1 MPNRILHESIK
12 YCPKMEQLNWFEE
25 VVYHRLTVTVDDYGC
40 LDGRIVLLKNTL
52 FPTREDISKDD
63 IARAI
68 EHMVALGLLRA
79 YEAGGMPYL
88 HFPAWEEEQRVRNK
102 RRKFPAP
109 PDEEEPLAAEDSLS
123 AADGGALFAG
133 EKHLTASCC
142 QLTAGCPP
150 ESNPYPN
157 PYPYPD
163 SNPKFE
169 SGSVTNPYPIQA
181 PGACA
186 EERPRAGEQ
195 SLRHS
200 LRCDTSLYSRE
211 AIDGA
216 IPEDG
221 VRPLAGESP
230 RPASALPSEGA
241 REAPRE
247 DGQSLHRGCAAP
259 KGSPWHQGEL
269 SAKLTE
275 GFFDPSVTA
284 TPCHR
289 STVQHGRLASC
300 AKRTCD
306 VPCFTG
312 VFVPAC
318 ASLAR
323 YSGAAERFALSSPLH
338 PFGAS
343 TTTACFRHWRRPS
356 CAPFPF
362 GKKEAFGRAT
372 SYDCA
377 TNQKA
382 PLDSKGAHEA
392 RALCAEQ
399 REVSPVRQGASQASP
414 ASEEKRLCRTVECC
428 RRQPT
433 EGLSFT
439 QEQLLS
445 GAIPENSACSSSG
458 VPGIEKPPAN
468 ASKEEYHAYLVRLQE
483 HFAREDAA
491 AAAERARQAASA
503 PQSTIPAFVWETV
516 ERLRAQA
523 AARRARE
530 RAESEASYRKALAAW
545 LGDTSAEKA
554 GCCA

>member
-88 HFPAWEEEQRVRNK
+88 CFPAWEEEQRVRNK

-123 AADGGALFAG
+123 AADGGEFFAG

-186 EERPRAGEQ
+186 DERPRAGEQ

-230 RPASALPSEGA
+230 RPASTLPSEGA

-247 DGQSLHRGCAAP
+247 EGQSLRCGCAAP

-269 SAKLTE
+269 SAK
-275 GFFDPSVTA
+275 
-284 TPCHR
+284 
-289 STVQHGRLASC
+289 
-300 AKRTCD
+300 
-306 VPCFTG
+306 
-312 VFVPAC
+312 
-318 ASLAR
+318 
-323 YSGAAERFALSSPLH
+323 
-338 PFGAS
+338 
-343 TTTACFRHWRRPS
+343 
-356 CAPFPF
+356 
-362 GKKEAFGRAT
+362 
-372 SYDCA
+372 
-377 TNQKA
+377 
-382 PLDSKGAHEA
+382 
-392 RALCAEQ
+392 
-399 REVSPVRQGASQASP
+399 
-414 ASEEKRLCRTVECC
+414 
-428 RRQPT
+428 PT
-433 EGLSFT
+433 EGMTFT

-491 AAAERARQAASA
+491 AAAERARQAANA

-530 RAESEASYRKALAAW
+530 RAESEARYRKALAAW
-545 LGDTSAEKA
+545 FGDTSAEKA
-554 GCCA
+554 ECCA

>member
-241 REAPRE
+241 QEAPRE
-247 DGQSLHRGCAAP
+247 DGQSLRCGCAAP

-275 GFFDPSVTA
+275 GMT
-284 TPCHR
+284 
-289 STVQHGRLASC
+289 
-300 AKRTCD
+300 
-306 VPCFTG
+306 
-312 VFVPAC
+312 
-318 ASLAR
+318 
-323 YSGAAERFALSSPLH
+323 
-338 PFGAS
+338 
-343 TTTACFRHWRRPS
+343 
-356 CAPFPF
+356 
-362 GKKEAFGRAT
+362 
-372 SYDCA
+372 
-377 TNQKA
+377 
-382 PLDSKGAHEA
+382 
-392 RALCAEQ
+392 
-399 REVSPVRQGASQASP
+399 
-414 ASEEKRLCRTVECC
+414 
-428 RRQPT
+428 
-433 EGLSFT
+433 FT

-445 GAIPENSACSSSG
+445 GAISENSACSSSG

-545 LGDTSAEKA
+545 FGDASAEKA

>member
-88 HFPAWEEEQRVRNK
+88 CFPAWEEEQRVRNK

-200 LRCDTSLYSRE
+200 LRCDTVPQFSMGASLRSQSSLERLPASLGLLRPASATGGGLRAPLFAKRE

-216 IPEDG
+216 IPENG

-247 DGQSLHRGCAAP
+247 DGQSLRHSLRCDT
-259 KGSPWHQGEL
+259 SL
-269 SAKLTE
+269 
-275 GFFDPSVTA
+275 F
-284 TPCHR
+284 
-289 STVQHGRLASC
+289 
-300 AKRTCD
+300 AKR
-306 VPCFTG
+306 
-312 VFVPAC
+312 
-318 ASLAR
+318 
-323 YSGAAERFALSSPLH
+323 
-338 PFGAS
+338 
-343 TTTACFRHWRRPS
+343 
-356 CAPFPF
+356 
-362 GKKEAFGRAT
+362 EAI
-372 SYDCA
+372 D
-377 TNQKA
+377 
-382 PLDSKGAHEA
+382 
-392 RALCAEQ
+392 
-399 REVSPVRQGASQASP
+399 
-414 ASEEKRLCRTVECC
+414 
-428 RRQPT
+428 
-433 EGLSFT
+433 
-439 QEQLLS
+439 
-445 GAIPENSACSSSG
+445 GAISENSACSSVG

-530 RAESEASYRKALAAW
+530 RAESEARYRKALAAW
-545 LGDTSAEKA
+545 FGDASAEKA
-554 GCCA
+554 ECCA

>member
-68 EHMVALGLLRA
+68 AHLTELGLLRA

-88 HFPAWEEEQRVRNK
+88 CFPAWEEEQRVRNK

-200 LRCDTSLYSRE
+200 LRCDTVPQFSMGASLRSQSSLERLPASLGLLRPASATGGGLRAPLFAKRE

-241 REAPRE
+241 QEAPRE
-247 DGQSLHRGCAAP
+247 EGQSLRCGCAAP

-275 GFFDPSVTA
+275 GMT
-284 TPCHR
+284 
-289 STVQHGRLASC
+289 
-300 AKRTCD
+300 
-306 VPCFTG
+306 
-312 VFVPAC
+312 
-318 ASLAR
+318 
-323 YSGAAERFALSSPLH
+323 
-338 PFGAS
+338 
-343 TTTACFRHWRRPS
+343 
-356 CAPFPF
+356 
-362 GKKEAFGRAT
+362 
-372 SYDCA
+372 
-377 TNQKA
+377 
-382 PLDSKGAHEA
+382 
-392 RALCAEQ
+392 
-399 REVSPVRQGASQASP
+399 
-414 ASEEKRLCRTVECC
+414 
-428 RRQPT
+428 
-433 EGLSFT
+433 FT

-445 GAIPENSACSSSG
+445 GAIPENSACSSVG

-545 LGDTSAEKA
+545 LGDASAEKA
-554 GCCA
+554 ERCA

>member
-88 HFPAWEEEQRVRNK
+88 CFPAWEEEQRVRNK

-109 PDEEEPLAAEDSLS
+109 PDAARDEEEPLAAEDSPS
-123 AADGGALFAG
+123 AADGGEFFAG

-157 PYPYPD
+157 PYPNPD

-200 LRCDTSLYSRE
+200 LRCDTVPQFSMGASLRSQSSLERLPASLGLLRPASATGGGLRAPLFAKRE

-216 IPEDG
+216 IPENG

-247 DGQSLHRGCAAP
+247 EGQSLRHSLRCDT
-259 KGSPWHQGEL
+259 SL
-269 SAKLTE
+269 
-275 GFFDPSVTA
+275 F
-284 TPCHR
+284 
-289 STVQHGRLASC
+289 
-300 AKRTCD
+300 AKR
-306 VPCFTG
+306 
-312 VFVPAC
+312 
-318 ASLAR
+318 
-323 YSGAAERFALSSPLH
+323 
-338 PFGAS
+338 
-343 TTTACFRHWRRPS
+343 
-356 CAPFPF
+356 
-362 GKKEAFGRAT
+362 EAI
-372 SYDCA
+372 D
-377 TNQKA
+377 
-382 PLDSKGAHEA
+382 
-392 RALCAEQ
+392 
-399 REVSPVRQGASQASP
+399 
-414 ASEEKRLCRTVECC
+414 
-428 RRQPT
+428 
-433 EGLSFT
+433 
-439 QEQLLS
+439 
-445 GAIPENSACSSSG
+445 GAIPENSACSSVG

-491 AAAERARQAASA
+491 AAAERARQAAEHV
-503 PQSTIPAFVWETV
+503 PERRVPEFVR
-516 ERLRAQA
+516 ERLKQLRAQA

>member
-25 VVYHRLTVTVDDYGC
+25 VVYHRLTVSVDDYGC

-88 HFPAWEEEQRVRNK
+88 CFPAWEEEQRVRNK

-247 DGQSLHRGCAAP
+247 DGQSLRCGCAAP

-275 GFFDPSVTA
+275 GMT
-284 TPCHR
+284 
-289 STVQHGRLASC
+289 
-300 AKRTCD
+300 
-306 VPCFTG
+306 
-312 VFVPAC
+312 
-318 ASLAR
+318 
-323 YSGAAERFALSSPLH
+323 
-338 PFGAS
+338 
-343 TTTACFRHWRRPS
+343 
-356 CAPFPF
+356 
-362 GKKEAFGRAT
+362 
-372 SYDCA
+372 
-377 TNQKA
+377 
-382 PLDSKGAHEA
+382 
-392 RALCAEQ
+392 
-399 REVSPVRQGASQASP
+399 
-414 ASEEKRLCRTVECC
+414 
-428 RRQPT
+428 
-433 EGLSFT
+433 FT

-445 GAIPENSACSSSG
+445 GAISENSACSSVG

-491 AAAERARQAASA
+491 AAAERARQAANA

>member
-109 PDEEEPLAAEDSLS
+109 PDAARDEEEPLAAEDSLS

-150 ESNPYPN
+150 ESNPYPY
-157 PYPYPD
+157 PYPNPD

-186 EERPRAGEQ
+186 DERPRAGEQ

-247 DGQSLHRGCAAP
+247 DGQSLRHSLRCDT
-259 KGSPWHQGEL
+259 SL
-269 SAKLTE
+269 
-275 GFFDPSVTA
+275 F
-284 TPCHR
+284 
-289 STVQHGRLASC
+289 
-300 AKRTCD
+300 AKR
-306 VPCFTG
+306 
-312 VFVPAC
+312 
-318 ASLAR
+318 
-323 YSGAAERFALSSPLH
+323 
-338 PFGAS
+338 
-343 TTTACFRHWRRPS
+343 
-356 CAPFPF
+356 
-362 GKKEAFGRAT
+362 EAI
-372 SYDCA
+372 D
-377 TNQKA
+377 
-382 PLDSKGAHEA
+382 
-392 RALCAEQ
+392 
-399 REVSPVRQGASQASP
+399 
-414 ASEEKRLCRTVECC
+414 
-428 RRQPT
+428 
-433 EGLSFT
+433 
-439 QEQLLS
+439 
-445 GAIPENSACSSSG
+445 GAIPENSACSSVG

-491 AAAERARQAASA
+491 AAAERARQAANA

>member
-25 VVYHRLTVTVDDYGC
+25 VVYHRLTVSVDDYGC

-88 HFPAWEEEQRVRNK
+88 CFPAWEEEQRVRNK

-109 PDEEEPLAAEDSLS
+109 PDAARDEEEPLAAEDSLS
-123 AADGGALFAG
+123 AADGGEFFAE

-186 EERPRAGEQ
+186 DERPRAGEQ

-241 REAPRE
+241 QEAPRE
-247 DGQSLHRGCAAP
+247 DGQSLRCGCAAP

-275 GFFDPSVTA
+275 GMT
-284 TPCHR
+284 
-289 STVQHGRLASC
+289 
-300 AKRTCD
+300 
-306 VPCFTG
+306 
-312 VFVPAC
+312 
-318 ASLAR
+318 
-323 YSGAAERFALSSPLH
+323 
-338 PFGAS
+338 
-343 TTTACFRHWRRPS
+343 
-356 CAPFPF
+356 
-362 GKKEAFGRAT
+362 
-372 SYDCA
+372 
-377 TNQKA
+377 
-382 PLDSKGAHEA
+382 
-392 RALCAEQ
+392 
-399 REVSPVRQGASQASP
+399 
-414 ASEEKRLCRTVECC
+414 
-428 RRQPT
+428 
-433 EGLSFT
+433 FT

-491 AAAERARQAASA
+491 AAAERARQAANA

-545 LGDTSAEKA
+545 LGDASAEKA

>member
-123 AADGGALFAG
+123 AADGGEFFAG

-200 LRCDTSLYSRE
+200 LRCDTVPQFSMGASLRSQSSLERLPASLGLLRPASATGGGLRAPLFAKRE

-221 VRPLAGESP
+221 VRPLAEESP

-241 REAPRE
+241 QEAPRE

-275 GFFDPSVTA
+275 GLP
-284 TPCHR
+284 
-289 STVQHGRLASC
+289 
-300 AKRTCD
+300 
-306 VPCFTG
+306 
-312 VFVPAC
+312 
-318 ASLAR
+318 
-323 YSGAAERFALSSPLH
+323 
-338 PFGAS
+338 
-343 TTTACFRHWRRPS
+343 
-356 CAPFPF
+356 
-362 GKKEAFGRAT
+362 
-372 SYDCA
+372 
-377 TNQKA
+377 
-382 PLDSKGAHEA
+382 
-392 RALCAEQ
+392 
-399 REVSPVRQGASQASP
+399 
-414 ASEEKRLCRTVECC
+414 
-428 RRQPT
+428 
-433 EGLSFT
+433 FT

-445 GAIPENSACSSSG
+445 GAIPENSACSSVG

-491 AAAERARQAASA
+491 AAAERARQAANA

-545 LGDTSAEKA
+545 LGDASAEKA

>member
-123 AADGGALFAG
+123 AADGGEFFAG

-150 ESNPYPN
+150 ESNPYPY

-221 VRPLAGESP
+221 VRPLAEESP

-247 DGQSLHRGCAAP
+247 DGQSLRCGCAAP

-275 GFFDPSVTA
+275 GLP
-284 TPCHR
+284 
-289 STVQHGRLASC
+289 
-300 AKRTCD
+300 
-306 VPCFTG
+306 
-312 VFVPAC
+312 
-318 ASLAR
+318 
-323 YSGAAERFALSSPLH
+323 
-338 PFGAS
+338 
-343 TTTACFRHWRRPS
+343 
-356 CAPFPF
+356 
-362 GKKEAFGRAT
+362 
-372 SYDCA
+372 
-377 TNQKA
+377 
-382 PLDSKGAHEA
+382 
-392 RALCAEQ
+392 
-399 REVSPVRQGASQASP
+399 
-414 ASEEKRLCRTVECC
+414 
-428 RRQPT
+428 
-433 EGLSFT
+433 FT

-445 GAIPENSACSSSG
+445 GAIPQDSACSSSG

-491 AAAERARQAASA
+491 AAAERARQAAEHV
-503 PQSTIPAFVWETV
+503 PERRVPEFVR
-516 ERLRAQA
+516 ERLKQLRAQA
-523 AARRARE
+523 AARRAQE
-530 RAESEASYRKALAAW
+530 RAESEASYRKALATW
-545 LGDTSAEKA
+545 FGDTSAEKA
-554 GCCA
+554 ECCA

>member
-52 FPTREDISKDD
+52 FPTREDIAKDD

-88 HFPAWEEEQRVRNK
+88 CFPAWEEEQRVRNK
-102 RRKFPAP
+102 RRKYPTP

-123 AADGGALFAG
+123 AADGGEFFAG

-150 ESNPYPN
+150 EYNPYTN

-195 SLRHS
+195 SLRHR
-200 LRCDTSLYSRE
+200 LRCDTVPQFSMGASLRSQSSLERLPASLGLLRPASATGGGLRAPLCTRE

-221 VRPLAGESP
+221 VRLLAGESP

-241 REAPRE
+241 QEAPRE
-247 DGQSLHRGCAAP
+247 DGQSLRRGCAAP

-284 TPCHR
+284 TPCH
-289 STVQHGRLASC
+289 L
-300 AKRTCD
+300 
-306 VPCFTG
+306 
-312 VFVPAC
+312 
-318 ASLAR
+318 
-323 YSGAAERFALSSPLH
+323 
-338 PFGAS
+338 
-343 TTTACFRHWRRPS
+343 
-356 CAPFPF
+356 PFPF
-362 GKKEAFGRAT
+362 GKKEAFG
-372 SYDCA
+372 
-377 TNQKA
+377 
-382 PLDSKGAHEA
+382 
-392 RALCAEQ
+392 
-399 REVSPVRQGASQASP
+399 
-414 ASEEKRLCRTVECC
+414 
-428 RRQPT
+428 
-433 EGLSFT
+433 
-439 QEQLLS
+439 
-445 GAIPENSACSSSG
+445 
-458 VPGIEKPPAN
+458 
-468 ASKEEYHAYLVRLQE
+468 
-483 HFAREDAA
+483 
-491 AAAERARQAASA
+491 
-503 PQSTIPAFVWETV
+503 
-516 ERLRAQA
+516 
-523 AARRARE
+523 
-530 RAESEASYRKALAAW
+530 
-545 LGDTSAEKA
+545 
-554 GCCA
+554 

>member
-12 YCPKMEQLNWFEE
+12 YRPKMEQLNWFEE
-25 VVYHRLTVTVDDYGC
+25 VVYHRLTVSVDDYGC

-150 ESNPYPN
+150 ESNPYPY

-200 LRCDTSLYSRE
+200 LRCDTVPQFSMGASLRSQSSLERLPASLGLLRPASATGGGLRAPLFAKRE

-216 IPEDG
+216 I
-221 VRPLAGESP
+221 S
-230 RPASALPSEGA
+230 
-241 REAPRE
+241 
-247 DGQSLHRGCAAP
+247 
-259 KGSPWHQGEL
+259 
-269 SAKLTE
+269 
-275 GFFDPSVTA
+275 
-284 TPCHR
+284 
-289 STVQHGRLASC
+289 
-300 AKRTCD
+300 
-306 VPCFTG
+306 
-312 VFVPAC
+312 
-318 ASLAR
+318 
-323 YSGAAERFALSSPLH
+323 
-338 PFGAS
+338 
-343 TTTACFRHWRRPS
+343 
-356 CAPFPF
+356 
-362 GKKEAFGRAT
+362 
-372 SYDCA
+372 
-377 TNQKA
+377 
-382 PLDSKGAHEA
+382 
-392 RALCAEQ
+392 
-399 REVSPVRQGASQASP
+399 
-414 ASEEKRLCRTVECC
+414 
-428 RRQPT
+428 
-433 EGLSFT
+433 
-439 QEQLLS
+439 
-445 GAIPENSACSSSG
+445 ENSACSSVG

-530 RAESEASYRKALAAW
+530 RAESEARYRKALATW
-545 LGDTSAEKA
+545 FGDTSAEKA
-554 GCCA
+554 GCCAQLQNASA

>member
-25 VVYHRLTVTVDDYGC
+25 VVYHRLTVSVDDYGC

-52 FPTREDISKDD
+52 FPTREDIAKDD

-150 ESNPYPN
+150 ESNPYPY
-157 PYPYPD
+157 PYPNPD

-200 LRCDTSLYSRE
+200 LRCDTVPQFSMGASLRSQSSLERLPASLGLLRPASATGGGLRAPLFAKRE

-221 VRPLAGESP
+221 VRPLAGKARGPLP
-230 RPASALPSEGA
+230 RCLLRA
-241 REAPRE
+241 RGKR
-247 DGQSLHRGCAAP
+247 RGR
-259 KGSPWHQGEL
+259 
-269 SAKLTE
+269 TVN
-275 GFFDPSVTA
+275 PSVTA
-284 TPCHR
+284 CAVTPPFLRKGRRLMGPFQRIARVPPSAFPALKSRRRTPRRR
-289 STVQHGRLASC
+289 SITPIWCAYRSISRGRTQPPPRRERGRRPTLRRAPYRRSC
-300 AKRTCD
+300 GRRWNGSAPKRRRGGRGSARKAKR
-306 VPCFTG
+306 
-312 VFVPAC
+312 AI
-318 ASLAR
+318 
-323 YSGAAERFALSSPLH
+323 
-338 PFGAS
+338 
-343 TTTACFRHWRRPS
+343 
-356 CAPFPF
+356 
-362 GKKEAFGRAT
+362 
-372 SYDCA
+372 
-377 TNQKA
+377 
-382 PLDSKGAHEA
+382 
-392 RALCAEQ
+392 
-399 REVSPVRQGASQASP
+399 
-414 ASEEKRLCRTVECC
+414 EKRLPPGSAMQALRK
-428 RRQPT
+428 RSAAR
-433 EGLSFT
+433 SFKT
-439 QEQLLS
+439 P
-445 GAIPENSACSSSG
+445 ARNAC
-458 VPGIEKPPAN
+458 
-468 ASKEEYHAYLVRLQE
+468 
-483 HFAREDAA
+483 
-491 AAAERARQAASA
+491 RAR
-503 PQSTIPAFVWETV
+503 
-516 ERLRAQA
+516 
-523 AARRARE
+523 AARHR
-530 RAESEASYRKALAAW
+530 
-545 LGDTSAEKA
+545 
-554 GCCA
+554 

>member
-25 VVYHRLTVTVDDYGC
+25 VVYHRLTVSVDDYGC

-200 LRCDTSLYSRE
+200 LRCDTVPQFSMGASLRSQSSLERLPVSLGSSY
-211 AIDGA
+211 
-216 IPEDG
+216 
-221 VRPLAGESP
+221 
-230 RPASALPSEGA
+230 RPALRWPGIPGL
-241 REAPRE
+241 RIP
-247 DGQSLHRGCAAP
+247 L
-259 KGSPWHQGEL
+259 
-269 SAKLTE
+269 
-275 GFFDPSVTA
+275 
-284 TPCHR
+284 R
-289 STVQHGRLASC
+289 SM
-300 AKRTCD
+300 
-306 VPCFTG
+306 
-312 VFVPAC
+312 
-318 ASLAR
+318 
-323 YSGAAERFALSSPLH
+323 SSPLQ
-338 PFGAS
+338 PFGPPLR
-343 TTTACFRHWRRPS
+343 CFLPR
-356 CAPFPF
+356 C
-362 GKKEAFGRAT
+362 
-372 SYDCA
+372 Y
-377 TNQKA
+377 
-382 PLDSKGAHEA
+382 
-392 RALCAEQ
+392 
-399 REVSPVRQGASQASP
+399 P
-414 ASEEKRLCRTVECC
+414 A
-428 RRQPT
+428 
-433 EGLSFT
+433 
-439 QEQLLS
+439 
-445 GAIPENSACSSSG
+445 
-458 VPGIEKPPAN
+458 
-468 ASKEEYHAYLVRLQE
+468 
-483 HFAREDAA
+483 
-491 AAAERARQAASA
+491 
-503 PQSTIPAFVWETV
+503 
-516 ERLRAQA
+516 
-523 AARRARE
+523 
-530 RAESEASYRKALAAW
+530 
-545 LGDTSAEKA
+545 
-554 GCCA
+554 

>member
-25 VVYHRLTVTVDDYGC
+25 VVYHRLTVSVDDYGC

-200 LRCDTSLYSRE
+200 LRCDTVPQFSMGASLRSQSSLERLPASLGLLRPASATGGGLRAPLFAKRE

-241 REAPRE
+241 QEAPRE

-275 GFFDPSVTA
+275 GLP
-284 TPCHR
+284 
-289 STVQHGRLASC
+289 
-300 AKRTCD
+300 
-306 VPCFTG
+306 
-312 VFVPAC
+312 
-318 ASLAR
+318 
-323 YSGAAERFALSSPLH
+323 
-338 PFGAS
+338 
-343 TTTACFRHWRRPS
+343 
-356 CAPFPF
+356 
-362 GKKEAFGRAT
+362 
-372 SYDCA
+372 
-377 TNQKA
+377 
-382 PLDSKGAHEA
+382 
-392 RALCAEQ
+392 
-399 REVSPVRQGASQASP
+399 
-414 ASEEKRLCRTVECC
+414 
-428 RRQPT
+428 
-433 EGLSFT
+433 FT

-445 GAIPENSACSSSG
+445 GAIPENSACSSVG

>member
-25 VVYHRLTVTVDDYGC
+25 VVYHRLTVSVDDYGC

-88 HFPAWEEEQRVRNK
+88 CFSAWEEEQRVRNK

-123 AADGGALFAG
+123 AADGGEFFAG

-200 LRCDTSLYSRE
+200 LRCDTVPQFSMGASLRSQSSLERLPASLGLLRPASATGGGLRAPLFAKRE

-241 REAPRE
+241 QEAPRE

-275 GFFDPSVTA
+275 GMT
-284 TPCHR
+284 
-289 STVQHGRLASC
+289 
-300 AKRTCD
+300 
-306 VPCFTG
+306 
-312 VFVPAC
+312 
-318 ASLAR
+318 
-323 YSGAAERFALSSPLH
+323 
-338 PFGAS
+338 
-343 TTTACFRHWRRPS
+343 
-356 CAPFPF
+356 
-362 GKKEAFGRAT
+362 
-372 SYDCA
+372 
-377 TNQKA
+377 
-382 PLDSKGAHEA
+382 
-392 RALCAEQ
+392 
-399 REVSPVRQGASQASP
+399 
-414 ASEEKRLCRTVECC
+414 
-428 RRQPT
+428 
-433 EGLSFT
+433 FT

-445 GAIPENSACSSSG
+445 GAIPQDSACSSVG

>member
-1 MPNRILHESIK
+1 M
-12 YCPKMEQLNWFEE
+12 
-25 VVYHRLTVTVDDYGC
+25 
-40 LDGRIVLLKNTL
+40 
-52 FPTREDISKDD
+52 
-63 IARAI
+63 
-68 EHMVALGLLRA
+68 
-79 YEAGGMPYL
+79 
-88 HFPAWEEEQRVRNK
+88 
-102 RRKFPAP
+102 
-109 PDEEEPLAAEDSLS
+109 
-123 AADGGALFAG
+123 
-133 EKHLTASCC
+133 
-142 QLTAGCPP
+142 
-150 ESNPYPN
+150 
-157 PYPYPD
+157 
-163 SNPKFE
+163 
-169 SGSVTNPYPIQA
+169 
-181 PGACA
+181 
-186 EERPRAGEQ
+186 
-195 SLRHS
+195 
-200 LRCDTSLYSRE
+200 
-211 AIDGA
+211 
-216 IPEDG
+216 
-221 VRPLAGESP
+221 RPLAGESP

-241 REAPRE
+241 QEAPRE
-247 DGQSLHRGCAAP
+247 EGQSLRRGCAAP

-312 VFVPAC
+312 
-318 ASLAR
+318 AR
-323 YSGAAERFALSSPLH
+323 SGLRFAGPVLRGCGALRPARPAPLH

-356 CAPFPF
+356 CAPFSF

-433 EGLSFT
+433 EGLPFT

-445 GAIPENSACSSSG
+445 GAIPQDSACSSSG

-491 AAAERARQAASA
+491 AAAERARQAASV
-503 PQSTIPAFVWETV
+503 PERRVPEFVR
-516 ERLRAQA
+516 ERLKQLRAQA

-530 RAESEASYRKALAAW
+530 RAESEARYRKALAAW

-554 GCCA
+554 ECCAQLQNASA

>member
-150 ESNPYPN
+150 ESNPYPY

-181 PGACA
+181 PSACA

-221 VRPLAGESP
+221 VRLLAGESP

-247 DGQSLHRGCAAP
+247 DGQSLLLYKSSKTEAASRGAGQLIAKVVQWKGNGLTDNP
-259 KGSPWHQGEL
+259 KS
-269 SAKLTE
+269 
-275 GFFDPSVTA
+275 
-284 TPCHR
+284 
-289 STVQHGRLASC
+289 
-300 AKRTCD
+300 
-306 VPCFTG
+306 
-312 VFVPAC
+312 
-318 ASLAR
+318 
-323 YSGAAERFALSSPLH
+323 FALATESVNQPPIVQRSICA
-338 PFGAS
+338 G
-343 TTTACFRHWRRPS
+343 RVPS
-356 CAPFPF
+356 
-362 GKKEAFGRAT
+362 GTLE
-372 SYDCA
+372 
-377 TNQKA
+377 
-382 PLDSKGAHEA
+382 
-392 RALCAEQ
+392 
-399 REVSPVRQGASQASP
+399 
-414 ASEEKRLCRTVECC
+414 
-428 RRQPT
+428 
-433 EGLSFT
+433 
-439 QEQLLS
+439 
-445 GAIPENSACSSSG
+445 SA
-458 VPGIEKPPAN
+458 N
-468 ASKEEYHAYLVRLQE
+468 R
-483 HFAREDAA
+483 
-491 AAAERARQAASA
+491 
-503 PQSTIPAFVWETV
+503 
-516 ERLRAQA
+516 
-523 AARRARE
+523 
-530 RAESEASYRKALAAW
+530 
-545 LGDTSAEKA
+545 
-554 GCCA
+554 

>member
-88 HFPAWEEEQRVRNK
+88 CFPAWEEEQRVRNK

-109 PDEEEPLAAEDSLS
+109 PDAARDEEAAPAAEDSLS

-150 ESNPYPN
+150 ESKPYPN
-157 PYPYPD
+157 PYPNPD

-200 LRCDTSLYSRE
+200 LRCDTVPQFSMGASLRSQSSLEMLPASLGLLRPASATGGGLRAPLFAKRE

-241 REAPRE
+241 QEAPRE
-247 DGQSLHRGCAAP
+247 EGQSLHRGCAAP
-259 KGSPWHQGEL
+259 NGSPWHQGEL
-269 SAKLTE
+269 SAK
-275 GFFDPSVTA
+275 
-284 TPCHR
+284 
-289 STVQHGRLASC
+289 
-300 AKRTCD
+300 
-306 VPCFTG
+306 
-312 VFVPAC
+312 
-318 ASLAR
+318 
-323 YSGAAERFALSSPLH
+323 
-338 PFGAS
+338 
-343 TTTACFRHWRRPS
+343 
-356 CAPFPF
+356 
-362 GKKEAFGRAT
+362 
-372 SYDCA
+372 
-377 TNQKA
+377 
-382 PLDSKGAHEA
+382 
-392 RALCAEQ
+392 
-399 REVSPVRQGASQASP
+399 
-414 ASEEKRLCRTVECC
+414 
-428 RRQPT
+428 PT
-433 EGLSFT
+433 EGMTFT

-445 GAIPENSACSSSG
+445 GAIPQDSACSSSG

-491 AAAERARQAASA
+491 AAAERARQAAEHV
-503 PQSTIPAFVWETV
+503 PERRVPEFVR
-516 ERLRAQA
+516 ERLKQLRAQA

-545 LGDTSAEKA
+545 FGDASAEKA
-554 GCCA
+554 ECCA

>member
-25 VVYHRLTVTVDDYGC
+25 VVYHRLTVSVDDYGC

-88 HFPAWEEEQRVRNK
+88 CFPAWEEEQRVRNK

-241 REAPRE
+241 QEAPRE
-247 DGQSLHRGCAAP
+247 DGQSLRHSLRCDT
-259 KGSPWHQGEL
+259 SL
-269 SAKLTE
+269 
-275 GFFDPSVTA
+275 F
-284 TPCHR
+284 
-289 STVQHGRLASC
+289 
-300 AKRTCD
+300 AKR
-306 VPCFTG
+306 
-312 VFVPAC
+312 
-318 ASLAR
+318 
-323 YSGAAERFALSSPLH
+323 
-338 PFGAS
+338 
-343 TTTACFRHWRRPS
+343 
-356 CAPFPF
+356 
-362 GKKEAFGRAT
+362 EAI
-372 SYDCA
+372 D
-377 TNQKA
+377 
-382 PLDSKGAHEA
+382 
-392 RALCAEQ
+392 
-399 REVSPVRQGASQASP
+399 
-414 ASEEKRLCRTVECC
+414 
-428 RRQPT
+428 
-433 EGLSFT
+433 
-439 QEQLLS
+439 
-445 GAIPENSACSSSG
+445 GAISENSACSSVG

-545 LGDTSAEKA
+545 LGDASAEKA
-554 GCCA
+554 ECCA

>member
-25 VVYHRLTVTVDDYGC
+25 VVYHRLTVSVDDYGC

-200 LRCDTSLYSRE
+200 LRCDTVPQFSMGASLRSQSSLEMLPASLGLLRPASATGGGLRAPLFAKRE

-221 VRPLAGESP
+221 VRPLAEESP

-247 DGQSLHRGCAAP
+247 EGQSLRCGCAAP

-275 GFFDPSVTA
+275 GMT
-284 TPCHR
+284 
-289 STVQHGRLASC
+289 
-300 AKRTCD
+300 
-306 VPCFTG
+306 
-312 VFVPAC
+312 
-318 ASLAR
+318 
-323 YSGAAERFALSSPLH
+323 
-338 PFGAS
+338 
-343 TTTACFRHWRRPS
+343 
-356 CAPFPF
+356 
-362 GKKEAFGRAT
+362 
-372 SYDCA
+372 
-377 TNQKA
+377 
-382 PLDSKGAHEA
+382 
-392 RALCAEQ
+392 
-399 REVSPVRQGASQASP
+399 
-414 ASEEKRLCRTVECC
+414 
-428 RRQPT
+428 
-433 EGLSFT
+433 FT

-445 GAIPENSACSSSG
+445 GAIPENSACSSVG

-530 RAESEASYRKALAAW
+530 RAESEARYRKALAAW
-545 LGDTSAEKA
+545 LGDASAEKA
-554 GCCA
+554 ECCAQLQNASA

>member
-25 VVYHRLTVTVDDYGC
+25 VVYHRLTVSVDDYGC

-88 HFPAWEEEQRVRNK
+88 CFPAWEEEQRVRNK

-109 PDEEEPLAAEDSLS
+109 PDAARDEEEPPAAEDSLS

-241 REAPRE
+241 QEAPRE

-275 GFFDPSVTA
+275 GLP
-284 TPCHR
+284 
-289 STVQHGRLASC
+289 
-300 AKRTCD
+300 
-306 VPCFTG
+306 
-312 VFVPAC
+312 
-318 ASLAR
+318 
-323 YSGAAERFALSSPLH
+323 
-338 PFGAS
+338 
-343 TTTACFRHWRRPS
+343 
-356 CAPFPF
+356 
-362 GKKEAFGRAT
+362 
-372 SYDCA
+372 
-377 TNQKA
+377 
-382 PLDSKGAHEA
+382 
-392 RALCAEQ
+392 
-399 REVSPVRQGASQASP
+399 
-414 ASEEKRLCRTVECC
+414 
-428 RRQPT
+428 
-433 EGLSFT
+433 FT

-445 GAIPENSACSSSG
+445 GAIPENSACSSVG

-491 AAAERARQAASA
+491 AAAERARQAANA

-545 LGDTSAEKA
+545 LGDASAEKA
-554 GCCA
+554 ECCA

>member
-52 FPTREDISKDD
+52 FPTREDIAKDD

-200 LRCDTSLYSRE
+200 LRCDTVPQFSMGASLRSQSSLERLPASLGLLRPASATGGGLRAPLFAKRE

-247 DGQSLHRGCAAP
+247 DGQSLRRGCAAP

-275 GFFDPSVTA
+275 GLP
-284 TPCHR
+284 
-289 STVQHGRLASC
+289 
-300 AKRTCD
+300 
-306 VPCFTG
+306 
-312 VFVPAC
+312 
-318 ASLAR
+318 
-323 YSGAAERFALSSPLH
+323 
-338 PFGAS
+338 
-343 TTTACFRHWRRPS
+343 
-356 CAPFPF
+356 
-362 GKKEAFGRAT
+362 
-372 SYDCA
+372 
-377 TNQKA
+377 
-382 PLDSKGAHEA
+382 
-392 RALCAEQ
+392 
-399 REVSPVRQGASQASP
+399 
-414 ASEEKRLCRTVECC
+414 
-428 RRQPT
+428 
-433 EGLSFT
+433 FT

-445 GAIPENSACSSSG
+445 GAIPENSACSSVG

>member
-25 VVYHRLTVTVDDYGC
+25 VVYHRLTVSVDDYGC

-133 EKHLTASCC
+133 EKHSTASCC

-241 REAPRE
+241 QEAPRE
-247 DGQSLHRGCAAP
+247 DGQSLRHSLRCDTVPQFSMGASLRSQSSLERLPASLGLLRPASATGGGLRAP
-259 KGSPWHQGEL
+259 L
-269 SAKLTE
+269 
-275 GFFDPSVTA
+275 F
-284 TPCHR
+284 
-289 STVQHGRLASC
+289 
-300 AKRTCD
+300 AKR
-306 VPCFTG
+306 
-312 VFVPAC
+312 
-318 ASLAR
+318 
-323 YSGAAERFALSSPLH
+323 
-338 PFGAS
+338 
-343 TTTACFRHWRRPS
+343 
-356 CAPFPF
+356 
-362 GKKEAFGRAT
+362 EAI
-372 SYDCA
+372 D
-377 TNQKA
+377 
-382 PLDSKGAHEA
+382 
-392 RALCAEQ
+392 
-399 REVSPVRQGASQASP
+399 
-414 ASEEKRLCRTVECC
+414 
-428 RRQPT
+428 
-433 EGLSFT
+433 
-439 QEQLLS
+439 
-445 GAIPENSACSSSG
+445 GAISENSACSSVG

-491 AAAERARQAASA
+491 AAAERARQAANA

-545 LGDTSAEKA
+545 FGDASAEKA
-554 GCCA
+554 GCCAQLQNASA

>member
-88 HFPAWEEEQRVRNK
+88 CFPAWEEEQRVRNK

-109 PDEEEPLAAEDSLS
+109 PDEEEPLAAEDSPS

-150 ESNPYPN
+150 ESNPYPY
-157 PYPYPD
+157 PYPNPD

-186 EERPRAGEQ
+186 DERPRAGEQ

-241 REAPRE
+241 QEAPRE
-247 DGQSLHRGCAAP
+247 EGQSLRCGCAAP

-275 GFFDPSVTA
+275 GLP
-284 TPCHR
+284 
-289 STVQHGRLASC
+289 
-300 AKRTCD
+300 
-306 VPCFTG
+306 
-312 VFVPAC
+312 
-318 ASLAR
+318 
-323 YSGAAERFALSSPLH
+323 
-338 PFGAS
+338 
-343 TTTACFRHWRRPS
+343 
-356 CAPFPF
+356 
-362 GKKEAFGRAT
+362 
-372 SYDCA
+372 
-377 TNQKA
+377 
-382 PLDSKGAHEA
+382 
-392 RALCAEQ
+392 
-399 REVSPVRQGASQASP
+399 
-414 ASEEKRLCRTVECC
+414 
-428 RRQPT
+428 
-433 EGLSFT
+433 FT

-445 GAIPENSACSSSG
+445 GAIPQDSACSSSG

-491 AAAERARQAASA
+491 AAAERARQAANA

>member
-186 EERPRAGEQ
+186 EERPRAEEQ

-200 LRCDTSLYSRE
+200 LRCDTSLFAKRE

-216 IPEDG
+216 I
-221 VRPLAGESP
+221 S
-230 RPASALPSEGA
+230 
-241 REAPRE
+241 
-247 DGQSLHRGCAAP
+247 
-259 KGSPWHQGEL
+259 
-269 SAKLTE
+269 
-275 GFFDPSVTA
+275 
-284 TPCHR
+284 
-289 STVQHGRLASC
+289 
-300 AKRTCD
+300 
-306 VPCFTG
+306 
-312 VFVPAC
+312 
-318 ASLAR
+318 
-323 YSGAAERFALSSPLH
+323 
-338 PFGAS
+338 
-343 TTTACFRHWRRPS
+343 
-356 CAPFPF
+356 
-362 GKKEAFGRAT
+362 
-372 SYDCA
+372 
-377 TNQKA
+377 
-382 PLDSKGAHEA
+382 
-392 RALCAEQ
+392 
-399 REVSPVRQGASQASP
+399 
-414 ASEEKRLCRTVECC
+414 
-428 RRQPT
+428 
-433 EGLSFT
+433 
-439 QEQLLS
+439 
-445 GAIPENSACSSSG
+445 ENSACSSVG

-530 RAESEASYRKALAAW
+530 RAESEARYRKALAAW
-545 LGDTSAEKA
+545 LGDASAEKA

>member
-25 VVYHRLTVTVDDYGC
+25 VVYHRLTVSVDDYGC

-186 EERPRAGEQ
+186 DERPRAGEQ

-200 LRCDTSLYSRE
+200 LRCDTVPQFSMGASLRSQSSLERLPASLGLLRPASATGGGLRAPLFAKRE

-247 DGQSLHRGCAAP
+247 EGQSLRHSLRCDT
-259 KGSPWHQGEL
+259 SL
-269 SAKLTE
+269 
-275 GFFDPSVTA
+275 F
-284 TPCHR
+284 
-289 STVQHGRLASC
+289 
-300 AKRTCD
+300 AKR
-306 VPCFTG
+306 
-312 VFVPAC
+312 
-318 ASLAR
+318 
-323 YSGAAERFALSSPLH
+323 
-338 PFGAS
+338 
-343 TTTACFRHWRRPS
+343 
-356 CAPFPF
+356 
-362 GKKEAFGRAT
+362 EAI
-372 SYDCA
+372 D
-377 TNQKA
+377 
-382 PLDSKGAHEA
+382 
-392 RALCAEQ
+392 
-399 REVSPVRQGASQASP
+399 
-414 ASEEKRLCRTVECC
+414 
-428 RRQPT
+428 
-433 EGLSFT
+433 
-439 QEQLLS
+439 
-445 GAIPENSACSSSG
+445 GAISENSACSSVG

-530 RAESEASYRKALAAW
+530 RAESEARYRKALAAW
-545 LGDTSAEKA
+545 FGDTSAEKA
-554 GCCA
+554 ECCA